1 MSALLALAVAVAI
14 GLLTNEL
21 FDISSWLA
29 KHVVRRSA
37 FLRYGDGQ
45 RAEIRAEELAA
56 YIRDRPGNLFKL
68 FTAVG
73 FYGAAVLDRL
83 QRRYIKNE
91 RVRRT
96 LERGPRY
103 RGVDVPSPIT
113 ARALFPTEKY
123 RGEWRKHW
131 ISPTRR
137 IVVALG
143 VCVILTAWPEIM
155 FPDVV
160 IEYRLQLGEADA
172 ARASGVSLSYL
183 HGIWTLL
190 PLWTGWSV
198 LNWYLERFMIS
209 NKRLTRVS
217 GVITRKFTSVAL
229 GRATDVQLRQSFL
242 GGMLNY
248 GTLRLYNINWFHP
261 MRNSTSLPHPNEIYL
276 QLSEEIYEPE
286 AVEDRGQLSEEEFR
300 ESYKDIIE
308 DWFNGS
314 NENKRGTG
322 EPNEPE
328 RPRWGRRPRSRRP
341 ESPSQAPQTGDDITD
356 DSGEDPL
363 ADTA

>member
-1 MSALLALAVAVAI
+1 MSALLTLTVAVSI

-29 KHVVRRSA
+29 KRIVRRSA
-37 FLRYGDGQ
+37 FLRYGDSE

-56 YIRDRPGNLFKL
+56 YIKDRPGNLFKL

-91 RVRRT
+91 RVQRT

-103 RGVDVPSPIT
+103 RGVDVPSSIT

-131 ISPTRR
+131 FSPTRR
-137 IVVALG
+137 IAVAVG
-143 VCVILTAWPEIM
+143 VCVILTAWPE
-155 FPDVV
+155 FVLPHAV

-172 ARASGVSLSYL
+172 DEASGLSLSYL

-190 PLWTGWSV
+190 PLWIGWAV
-198 LNWYLERFMIS
+198 LNWHLERFMIS

-217 GVITRKFTSVAL
+217 GVIIRRFTSVAL
-229 GRATDVQLRQSFL
+229 GRATDVQLRQSIL
-242 GGMLNY
+242 G
-248 GTLRLYNINWFHP
+248 
-261 MRNSTSLPHPNEIYL
+261 
-276 QLSEEIYEPE
+276 
-286 AVEDRGQLSEEEFR
+286 
-300 ESYKDIIE
+300 
-308 DWFNGS
+308 
-314 NENKRGTG
+314 
-322 EPNEPE
+322 
-328 RPRWGRRPRSRRP
+328 
-341 ESPSQAPQTGDDITD
+341 
-356 DSGEDPL
+356 
-363 ADTA
+363 

>member
-1 MSALLALAVAVAI
+1 MSALLGLTVAVAI

-29 KHVVRRSA
+29 KHIVCRSA
-37 FLRYGDGQ
+37 FLRYGDGE
-45 RAEIRAEELAA
+45 RADIRAEELAA
-56 YIRDRPGNLFKL
+56 YIKDRPGNLFKL

-131 ISPTRR
+131 ISPTRH
-137 IVVALG
+137 IVVAIG
-143 VCVILTAWPEIM
+143 VCVFLTAWPEIIL
-155 FPDVV
+155 PEIV
-160 IEYRLQLGEADA
+160 IEYRLQLGEANVDA
-172 ARASGVSLSYL
+172 ASGVSLSFL

-190 PLWTGWSV
+190 PVWTGWSI
-198 LNWYLERFMIS
+198 LDWYMERFMIS

-217 GVITRKFTSVAL
+217 GVMSRKFTSVSL

-242 GGMLNY
+242 GRLLNY
-248 GTLRLYNINWFHP
+248 GTLRLYNVNWFHP

-286 AVEDRGQLSEEEFR
+286 AVEERGQMSEEEFQEIYKETIEELFPSSNGN
-300 ESYKDIIE
+300 ESATDA
-308 DWFNGS
+308 
-314 NENKRGTG
+314 
-322 EPNEPE
+322 PNWPE
-328 RPRWGRRPRSRRP
+328 RPRWSPRLRRRRP
-341 ESPSQAPQTGDDITD
+341 EDPNLAAPPAGDGIID
-356 DSGEDPL
+356 DGNEDPL
-363 ADTA
+363 AS

>member
-1 MSALLALAVAVAI
+1 MSALLTLTVAVAI

-29 KHVVRRSA
+29 KHIVRQSA
-37 FLRYGDGQ
+37 FLRYGDSE

-56 YIRDRPGNLFKL
+56 YIKDRPGNLFKL

-73 FYGAAVLDRL
+73 FYSAAVLDRL

-131 ISPTRR
+131 FSPTRR

-143 VCVILTAWPEIM
+143 VCVLLTAWPEIVL
-155 FPDVV
+155 PDAV
-160 IEYRLQLGEADA
+160 IEYRLQVGEADVDG
-172 ARASGVSLSYL
+172 ASGMSLSYL

-190 PLWTGWSV
+190 PLWTGWAV

-242 GGMLNY
+242 GRMLNY
-248 GTLRLYNINWFHP
+248 GTLRLYNVNWFHP

-286 AVEDRGQLSEEEFR
+286 AAEERGQMSEEEFR
-300 ESYKDIIE
+300 ELYKETIE
-308 DWFNGS
+308 ELFPSSNG
-314 NENKRGTG
+314 NEHATE
-322 EPNEPE
+322 EPNKPA
-328 RPRWGRRPRSRRP
+328 RPRWGLRPRMRRP
-341 ESPSQAPQTGDDITD
+341 EDPGLAPQAGDGISD
-356 DSGEDPL
+356 DGSEDPL
-363 ADTA
+363 SS